1 MTETSLLRDY
11 LKSQILKLK
20 GTNVQE
26 VEQKSEILVQHF
38 LNISKSE
45 LYFKDIALSKKD
57 IKNLNNLFLALSQNK
72 PIQHITGETYF
83 YNSKFLTPPGV
94 FIPRPETELLV
105 DCAIEF
111 LSDKKEPLKIIDF
124 CTGSGCILL
133 SIAKEFPNHSYI
145 GLDKSE
151 IAVKIASKNR
161 DLLNLKN
168 VEFFHEDI
176 FQYNK
181 SKADVLLCN
190 PPYLT
195 FHEIETLEDSVK
207 ENDPLDALTD
217 FKDGTSFYK
226 YLIQNYNKLVRDNGI
241 MLLEIPFSSVTN
253 EIITINKNF
262 NSNKSIFYK
271 DLEGKNRVIKIY

>member
-20 GTNVQE
+20 GTKVQE

-111 LSDKKEPLKIIDF
+111 LSDKKKSLKIIDF

-253 EIITINKNF
+253 EIITINKSF